1 MTMNHKLKPIVI
13 LLSLVL
19 LFFSINV
26 CAKEVVEE
34 HDTEIVIVLD
44 CSQSMKDIDE
54 YYEIL
59 DLTKGIISVVPK
71 NYEIGIVAYNNE
83 ICFSLPLG
91 CRYDEAE
98 QELAN
103 IKYGNYGNAGAG
115 LAEAVELFKNGQAEK
130 RILMISDGEIL
141 MKTEE
146 QTEESS
152 ELFEKS
158 VEKAKNNGI
167 SIDILALGQ
176 RIEEGKTIY
185 SAAESTSGRLYE
197 LTDSRELSGFIEK
210 YLIDDQKIK
219 ERNIGTLDGIGGELS
234 VSLPDC
240 LMDKAKI
247 ILLGNQENENIT
259 VNCKANSIKVFKGK
273 NYTVVEICK
282 PEAEEVKI
290 QMSSEGTM
298 EINAYLTAEY
308 HFTMS
313 AEHDYVPET
322 GITSIGLSL
331 QNREGRNL
339 LEGHM
344 NDSRLKV
351 SLDEV
356 KKEYRVIEGKIFLEE
371 NIEEDT
377 VISLKVITDE
387 LYGNYYGISEIE
399 EQIEI
404 PIIEE
409 PKPQIDWFFWSVIV
423 LFVIALL
430 LILIYSRNKNRRMP
444 VKRRVIDESK
454 TLPNESRPQKNDF
467 YGKVQ
472 VYVIH
477 SREGIDYP
485 PESINLFARCNREV
499 ITLEWILDACNLP
512 LNLKGADRIVI
523 RPGADKS
530 LIIKNSGRVTAMK
543 GRELLEKG
551 HTYHLYYHEK
561 VTFIFDQ
568 EDTEIEVH
576 YKDLKPN
583 ER

>member
-1 MTMNHKLKPIVI
+1 MNHKLKPVVI
-13 LLSLVL
+13 MLSLFL

-26 CAKEVVEE
+26 CAKEAVEE

-54 YYEIL
+54 NYEIP
-59 DLTKGIISVVPK
+59 DLIKGIISVVPK

-91 CRYDEAE
+91 CQRDEAE
-98 QELAN
+98 QELAK
-103 IKYGNYGNAGAG
+103 ISYGNYGNAGSG
-115 LAEAVELFKNGQAEK
+115 LAEAVELFKNEQAEK

-152 ELFEKS
+152 ELFEQS
-158 VEKAKNNGI
+158 VEKAKNDGI

-176 RIEEGKTIY
+176 RIGEGKTIY
-185 SAAESTSGRLYE
+185 SAAESTSGQLYE
-197 LTDSRELSGFIEK
+197 LTDSGELAEFIEK
-210 YLIDDQKIK
+210 YLIDNQKIK

-234 VSLPDC
+234 VTLPDC

-247 ILLGNQENENIT
+247 ILLGKQENENIT
-259 VNCKANSIKVFKGK
+259 VNCKASSIEVFKGK

-282 PEAEEVKI
+282 PESEEVKI

-308 HFTMS
+308 NFTLT

-322 GITSIGLSL
+322 GITSIYLSL
-331 QNREGRNL
+331 QNPEGRNL

-351 SLDEV
+351 YLDEV
-356 KKEYRVIEGKIFLEE
+356 EKEYEVIEGKIFLEE
-371 NIEEDT
+371 SIEEDT
-377 VISLKVITDE
+377 VISLKVIPDE
-387 LYGNYYGISEIE
+387 LYGNYYGIGEIE

-430 LILIYSRNKNRRMP
+430 LILIYSRKKSRKMP
-444 VKRRVIDESK
+444 VKRRVIDESR
-454 TLPNESRPQKNDF
+454 TLPNESRLQKNDF

-477 SREGIDYP
+477 NREGIDYP

-512 LNLKGADRIVI
+512 LNLKGADRVVI
-523 RPGADKS
+523 RPGTDKS
-530 LIIKNSGRVTAMK
+530 LIIKNSGRVTVMK

-551 HTYHLYYHEK
+551 HSYHLYYHEK

-576 YKDLKPN
+576 YRDLKPN

>member
-1 MTMNHKLKPIVI
+1 MNHKLKPVVI
-13 LLSLVL
+13 MLSLFL

-26 CAKEVVEE
+26 CAKEAVEEQE

-54 YYEIL
+54 NYEIP
-59 DLTKGIISVVPK
+59 DLIKGIISVVPK

-91 CRYDEAE
+91 CQRDEAE
-98 QELAN
+98 QELAK
-103 IKYGNYGNAGAG
+103 ISYGNYGNAGSG
-115 LAEAVELFKNGQAEK
+115 LAEAVELFKNEQAEK

-152 ELFEKS
+152 ELFEQS
-158 VEKAKNNGI
+158 VEKAKNDGI

-185 SAAESTSGRLYE
+185 SAAESTSGKLYE
-197 LTDSRELSGFIEK
+197 LTDSGELAGFIEK
-210 YLIDDQKIK
+210 YLIDNQKIK

-234 VSLPDC
+234 VTLPDC

-247 ILLGNQENENIT
+247 ILLGKQENENIT
-259 VNCKANSIKVFKGK
+259 VNCKASSIEVFKGK

-282 PEAEEVKI
+282 PESEEVKI

-308 HFTMS
+308 NFTLT

-322 GITSIGLSL
+322 GITSIYLSL
-331 QNREGRNL
+331 QNPEGRNL

-351 SLDEV
+351 YLDEV
-356 KKEYRVIEGKIFLEE
+356 EKEYEVIEGKIFLEE
-371 NIEEDT
+371 SIEEDT
-377 VISLKVITDE
+377 VISLKVIPDE
-387 LYGNYYGISEIE
+387 LYGNYYGIGEIE

-430 LILIYSRNKNRRMP
+430 LILIYSRKKSRKMP
-444 VKRRVIDESK
+444 VKRRVIDESR
-454 TLPNESRPQKNDF
+454 TLPNESRLQKNDF

-477 SREGIDYP
+477 NREGIDYP

-512 LNLKGADRIVI
+512 LNLKGADRVVI

-551 HTYHLYYHEK
+551 HSYHLYYHEK

-576 YKDLKPN
+576 YRDLKPN

>member
-1 MTMNHKLKPIVI
+1 MNHKLKPVVI
-13 LLSLVL
+13 MLSLFL

-26 CAKEVVEE
+26 CAKEAVEEQE

-54 YYEIL
+54 NYEIP
-59 DLTKGIISVVPK
+59 DLIKGIISVVPK

-91 CRYDEAE
+91 CQRDEAE
-98 QELAN
+98 QELAK
-103 IKYGNYGNAGAG
+103 ISYGNYGNAGSG
-115 LAEAVELFKNGQAEK
+115 LAEAVELFKNEQAEK

-152 ELFEKS
+152 ELFEQS
-158 VEKAKNNGI
+158 VEKAKNDGI

-185 SAAESTSGRLYE
+185 SAAESTSGKLYE
-197 LTDSRELSGFIEK
+197 LTDSGELAGFIEK
-210 YLIDDQKIK
+210 YLIDNQKIK
-219 ERNIGTLDGIGGELS
+219 ERNIGTLDGIGGELL
-234 VSLPDC
+234 VTLPDC

-247 ILLGNQENENIT
+247 ILLGKQENENIT
-259 VNCKANSIKVFKGK
+259 VNCKASSIEVFKGK

-282 PEAEEVKI
+282 PESEEVKI
-290 QMSSEGTM
+290 QMSSESTM

-308 HFTMS
+308 NFTLT

-322 GITSIGLSL
+322 GITSIYLSL
-331 QNREGRNL
+331 QNPEGRNL

-351 SLDEV
+351 YLDEV
-356 KKEYRVIEGKIFLEE
+356 EKEYEVIEGKIFLEE
-371 NIEEDT
+371 SIEEDT
-377 VISLKVITDE
+377 VISLKVIPDE
-387 LYGNYYGISEIE
+387 LYGNYYGIGEIE

-430 LILIYSRNKNRRMP
+430 LILIYSRKKSRKMP
-444 VKRRVIDESK
+444 VKRRVIDESR
-454 TLPNESRPQKNDF
+454 TLPNESRLQKNDF

-477 SREGIDYP
+477 NREGIDYP

-512 LNLKGADRIVI
+512 LNLKGADRVVI

-551 HTYHLYYHEK
+551 HSYHLYYHEK

-576 YKDLKPN
+576 YRDLKPN